1 MPLRGVFP
9 PLVTPFREDGGLDE
23 EAFEANLER
32 YAAFDLAG
40 YLVLGSNGEAQSLD
54 EDEKLR
60 LLRATRRR
68 AGGRQVLAGTGLE
81 STRAT
86 LELTRRAADAGA
98 DAALVLTPHYF
109 RPQMTPDALRRHFEA
124 VAEASPIPVLLY
136 TVPQFTGVPCPPS
149 LPAALSGHPRVQGMK
164 DSSGDVALLG
174 RIVASVP
181 ESFAVLCG
189 SAPVFYP
196 SLCAGAAGGVLAVAC
211 CAPRPAAA
219 LFRAFERG
227 DHRSARR
234 IQQALT
240 PLAAA
245 VTSTHGVP
253 GLKAAMDVA
262 GFRGGFPRP
271 PLLPYEPALRGD
283 LHQLLEQAEAA
294 VDGGTLP
301 G

>member
-1 MPLRGVFP
+1 VTLRGVFP
-9 PLVTPFREDGGLDE
+9 PLVTPFREDGALDE

-60 LLRATRRR
+60 LVRATRRGA
-68 AGGRQVLAGTGLE
+68 AGRLVLAGTGLE

-109 RPQMTPDALRRHFEA
+109 RPQMTQEALRRHFEA
-124 VAEASPIPVLLY
+124 VAEASPVPVLLY
-136 TVPQFTGVPCPPS
+136 TVPQFTGVPCPPA
-149 LPAALSGHPRVQGMK
+149 LPAELSSHPRVGGIK

-219 LFRAFERG
+219 LFRSFERG

-234 IQQALT
+234 IQESLT
-240 PLAAA
+240 PLATA
-245 VTSTHGVP
+245 VTSAHGVP
-253 GLKAAMDVA
+253 GLKAAMEVA
-262 GFRGGFPRP
+262 GFRGGAPRP
-271 PLLPYEPALRGD
+271 PLVPFDPAGRGE
-283 LHQLLEQAEAA
+283 LHRLIERAEAA
-294 VDGGTLP
+294 VDTATLP

>member
-1 MPLRGVFP
+1 MPFRGVFP
-9 PLVTPFREDGGLDE
+9 PLVTPFREDGALDE

-32 YAAFDLAG
+32 YAAYDLAG

-60 LLRATRRR
+60 LVRATRRR
-68 AGGRQVLAGTGLE
+68 ARGRQVLAGTGLE

-109 RPQMTPDALRRHFEA
+109 RPQMTSDALRRHFEA

-136 TVPQFTGVPCPPS
+136 TVPQFTGVPCPPG
-149 LPAALSGHPRVQGMK
+149 LPAALSGHPRLEGIK

-196 SLCAGAAGGVLAVAC
+196 ALCAGAAGGVLAVAC
-211 CAPRPAAA
+211 CSPRPAAA
-219 LFRAFERG
+219 IYRAFERG
-227 DHRSARR
+227 DHRASRR
-234 IQQALT
+234 IQEALT
-240 PLAAA
+240 PLATA
-245 VTSTHGVP
+245 VTSSHSVP
-253 GLKAAMDVA
+253 GLKAAMEVA
-262 GFRGGFPRP
+262 GFHGGFPRP
-271 PLLPYEPALRGD
+271 PLLPFDPAGRGE
-283 LHQLLEQAEAA
+283 LHRLLEQAEAA
-294 VDGGTLP
+294 VDGGPLS

>member
-1 MPLRGVFP
+1 MSLRGVIP
-9 PLVTPFREDGGLDE
+9 PLVTPFREDGALDE

-60 LLRATRRR
+60 LVRAVRRR
-68 AGGRQVLAGTGLE
+68 CAGRTVLAGTGLE

-86 LELTRRAADAGA
+86 LALTRQAADAGA
-98 DAALVLTPHYF
+98 DAVLVLTPHYF
-109 RPQMTPDALRRHFEA
+109 RPQMTLDVLKRHFEA

-136 TVPQFTGVPCPPS
+136 TVPQFTGVPCPPG
-149 LPAALSGHPRVQGMK
+149 LPAALSGHPRVRGIK

-196 SLCAGAAGGVLAVAC
+196 ALCAGAAGGVLAVAC

-227 DHRSARR
+227 DHRAARR
-234 IQQALT
+234 IQEALT
-240 PLAAA
+240 PLATA
-245 VTSTHGVP
+245 VTTTHGVP
-253 GLKAAMDVA
+253 GLKAAMEVA
-262 GFRGGFPRP
+262 GFRGGFPRR
-271 PLLPYEPALRGD
+271 PLIPFDPAARGE
-283 LHQLLEQAEAA
+283 LHRLLELAEAA

>member
-1 MPLRGVFP
+1 MSLRGVIP
-9 PLVTPFREDGGLDE
+9 PLVTPFREDGALDE

-54 EDEKLR
+54 ADEKLR
-60 LLRATRRR
+60 LVRAVRRR
-68 AGGRQVLAGTGLE
+68 CGGRTVLAGTGLE

-86 LELTRRAADAGA
+86 LELTRHAADAGA

-109 RPQMTPDALRRHFEA
+109 RPQMTQDVLRRHFEA

-136 TVPQFTGVPCPPS
+136 TVPQFTGVPCPPG
-149 LPAALSGHPRVQGMK
+149 LPAALSSHPRVRGIK

-181 ESFAVLCG
+181 DSFSVLCG

-219 LFRAFERG
+219 LYRAFERG
-227 DHRSARR
+227 DHRAARR
-234 IQQALT
+234 IQEALT
-240 PLAAA
+240 PLATA

-253 GLKAAMDVA
+253 GLKAAMEVA

-271 PLLPYEPALRGD
+271 PLIPFDPAGRGE
-283 LHQLLEQAEAA
+283 LHRLLELAEAA

>member
-1 MPLRGVFP
+1 MTLRGVIP
-9 PLVTPFREDGGLDE
+9 PLVTPFREDGSLDE

-40 YLVLGSNGEAQSLD
+40 YLVLGSNGEAGSLD

-60 LLRATRRR
+60 LLRAARRR
-68 AGGRQVLAGTGLE
+68 AAGRTVMAGTGLE

-86 LELTRRAADAGA
+86 QELTRRAADAGA
-98 DAALVLTPHYF
+98 DAALVLTPHYY
-109 RPQMTPDALRRHFEA
+109 RPQMTQDVLTRHFEA

-136 TVPQFTGVPCPPS
+136 TVPQFTGVSCPPG
-149 LPAALSGHPRVQGMK
+149 LPAALAAHPRVRGIK

-181 ESFAVLCG
+181 EAFSVLCG

-196 SLCAGAAGGVLAVAC
+196 ALCAGAAGGVLAVAC

-234 IQQALT
+234 IQEALT

-245 VTSTHGVP
+245 VTATHGVP

-262 GFRGGFPRP
+262 GFRGGWPRP
-271 PLLPYEPALRGD
+271 PLLPFDPAGRGE
-283 LHQLLEQAEAA
+283 LHGLLEQAEAA